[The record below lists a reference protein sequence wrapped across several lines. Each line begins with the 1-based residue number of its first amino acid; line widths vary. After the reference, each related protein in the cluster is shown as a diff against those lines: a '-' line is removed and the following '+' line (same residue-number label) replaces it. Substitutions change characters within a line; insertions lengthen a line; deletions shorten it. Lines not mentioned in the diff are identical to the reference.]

1 MTSVGFLHV
10 ALIATA
16 VIHFTYLG
24 NLLRRY
30 SRLRQQLKDLGK
42 EK

>member
-10 ALIATA
+10 ALTATA
-16 VIHFTYLG
+16 VIHLTYLG
-24 NLLRRY
+24 NLFRRY
-30 SRLRQQLKDLGK
+30 NRLRQQLKGLGK